1 MVFPVKGVSF
11 SKASTSTAST
21 SLRPVTFNARM
32 NSNQPTVG
40 GNGTRKRDSG
50 HGSGSVLTGNRTH
63 NWFWRRRVLEFSN
76 KSHDRQGNTEM
87 LFLGL
92 PSHGNGMDHVRPASG
107 R

>member
-1 MVFPVKGVSF
+1 MKGVSF

-32 NSNQPTVG
+32 NSNQPTG
-40 GNGTRKRDSG
+40 GGDGTRQKGLWAWLRE
-50 HGSGSVLTGNRTH
+50 SVLTGNRTH
-63 NWFWRRRVLEFSN
+63 NWFWRRRVLEFNN